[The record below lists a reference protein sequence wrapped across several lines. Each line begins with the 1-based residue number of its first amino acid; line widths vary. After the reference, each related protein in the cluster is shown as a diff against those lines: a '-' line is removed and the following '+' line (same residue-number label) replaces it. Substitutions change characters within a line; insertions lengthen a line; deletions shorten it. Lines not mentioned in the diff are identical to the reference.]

1 MVHRMNRSE
10 DGDPAGVTEIVL
22 EAWRAAERGIG

>member
-10 DGDPAGVTEIVL
+10 DADPAGVAEIVL